1 MGCAAGQVDE
11 LLEQC
16 TSVVLRR
23 ATGCPMAAARVR
35 GRHGVGVR
43 PFRGACEMPCGAAL
57 GAWPHQR
64 QLRPVPPINRLQV
77 LRMGE
82 AQAVN
87 YTVAA
92 FEGSTHYALEG
103 TWLASQMHHNF
114 PWLKMS
120 ESGASRWW
128 MVVGGGGLQAG
139 APVAGFFPVSL
150 LQAAP
155 APHARW
161 QAGAQSAAAVP
172 LTLCPPCAPSIM
184 AAVVSMREP
193 ISQAISMVFHNL
205 DSNRKLVR
213 AGGEAPCLVG

>member
-1 MGCAAGQVDE
+1 MWCCDVPLDAPWLLPGLEVGTEWVSGPSAVLARCRAGQHWV
-11 LLEQC
+11 
-16 TSVVLRR
+16 
-23 ATGCPMAAARVR
+23 
-35 GRHGVGVR
+35 HGHTNGS
-43 PFRGACEMPCGAAL
+43 CAL
-57 GAWPHQR
+57 SPA
-64 QLRPVPPINRLQV
+64 INRLQV

-114 PWLKMS
+114 PWLRMS
-120 ESGASRWW
+120 ECRAGWWW

-139 APVAGFFPVSL
+139 APLAGFFTVSL

-172 LTLCPPCAPSIM
+172 LTHCPPCAPSIM